1 MFGFENRECL
11 EMVGRKP
18 GTPKTGG
25 RKKGTPNKITAAREA
40 EIAAFG
46 LTPLEYMLKLLR
58 DDNVDAARRD
68 EMAKA
73 AAPYCHPRLS
83 TVDAKVN
90 FNQSLAEALDEMD
103 GWGKINR

>member
-1 MFGFENRECL
+1 VRLRHSGL
-11 EMVGRKP
+11 D
-18 GTPKTGG
+18 GG
-25 RKKGTPNKITAAREA
+25 RLAAELTRKRR
-40 EIAAFG
+40 
-46 LTPLEYMLKLLR
+46 LTPLYYMLKIF
-58 DDNVDAARRD
+58 RD

-103 GWGKINR
+103 GWGEDQSMADRQASRTGHEWLAFKALSLV